1 MAYEGYP
8 QGGYGAPP
16 SGYGQPGGYGMPPQ
30 QLAYA
35 GMGKRFAAMLLDG
48 LIVGLGTAPGWVL
61 FVIAGLSAASN
72 TDSSGR
78 LRDEAAGAFVG
89 LILLGYAVIFIGAMA
104 VWLYNIYLLGKDGAS
119 LGKRWMK
126 IKVVD
131 PNGQPLGFGKAFLRE
146 LVKGLLG
153 NLCFLIYL
161 WPLFDDQK
169 QGLHDKVFNTHV
181 YDA

>member
-1 MAYEGYP
+1 MSQQGYP

-16 SGYGQPGGYGMPPQ
+16 AGYGAPGAYGTPPQ
-30 QLAYA
+30 FVYA
-35 GMGKRFAAMLLDG
+35 GMGKRFAAALLDG
-48 LIVGLGTAPGWVL
+48 IIVALGTAPGWIL
-61 FVIAGLSAASN
+61 FVIAAMSAASN

-89 LILLGYAVIFIGAMA
+89 LILLGYLVVFIGAAA
-104 VWLYNIYLLGKDGAS
+104 VWLYNVYLLGRDGAS

-126 IKVVD
+126 IKVLD
-131 PNGQPLGFGKAFLRE
+131 LNGQSLGFGKAFLRE
-146 LVKGLLG
+146 LVKAVLG

-169 QGLHDKVFNTHV
+169 QGLHDKIFSTHV
-181 YDA
+181 YEA